1 MNNYNPYMG
10 MYYQIWMM
18 PNMFANGGSYYTPI
32 PIYPQ
37 IVPTTTINA
46 PVNLPVVD

>member
-1 MNNYNPYMG
+1 MSSYNPYMG

-18 PNMFANGGSYYTPI
+18 PNMFANGSSYYTPI

-37 IVPTTTINA
+37 IVPTQTIA
-46 PVNLPVVD
+46 PTVTVPAVD